1 MHHHTEN
8 EERGVNLSFLN
19 VSRPGEFSRV
29 EPQAPL
35 LEVAFRQSL
44 HVSGLR
50 PCSPQKHKTL
60 ISQLDPSWFG
70 LRPFPCVKGS
80 YLRLDFKGPESM
92 PDGMG
97 HGTQRH
103 NTTATLMQTTCNS
116 AGAMWCDVVPCAVR
130 CCDVV

>member
-50 PCSPQKHKTL
+50 PCSPEKHKTL
-60 ISQLDPSWFG
+60 ISQRARICDWTSKALKAC
-70 LRPFPCVKGS
+70 L
-80 YLRLDFKGPESM
+80 
-92 PDGMG
+92 MG
-97 HGTQRH
+97 WDHVQQRG
-103 NTTATLMQTTCNS
+103 CEV
-116 AGAMWCDVVPCAVR
+116 WDVP
-130 CCDVV
+130 